1 MRWREERRSENVE
14 DQRGV
19 GGGGGLGGGGGIRI
33 GGGALLLLLV
43 GAWLFGADPM
53 TLLQVL
59 GGATAVQAPEPSA
72 GGPSQAPQPGA
83 PTDEGA
89 DFVAAVLGST
99 EDTWGAIFQQAGTR
113 YTPPNLVLFSEVV
126 RSACGM
132 AQGASGPFYCPR
144 DQKVY
149 IDLDFY
155 RQLRDEFHAPGDFA
169 QAYVIA
175 HEVGHHVQTL
185 MGTSEQVR
193 ERQSQVGEADAN
205 ALSVMLEL
213 QADCYAGVWANHAN
227 ASRQLLEPG
236 DLEEGLRAAAA
247 VGDDTIQKRSRGY
260 VVPETFTHGSAQQ
273 RIGWFRRGFDAGD
286 LRSCDTFGGAG
297 VSARR

>member
-1 MRWREERRSENVE
+1 MRWREERRSDNIE
-14 DQRGV
+14 DERGA
-19 GGGGGLGGGGGIRI
+19 GGAGFGGGGLRL
-33 GGGALLLLLV
+33 GGGALLLVLV
-43 GAWLFGADPM
+43 GAWLLGADPM
-53 TLLQVL
+53 TLLQLL
-59 GGATAVQAPEPSA
+59 GGASSSVEVPAQAPGGPPPSA
-72 GGPSQAPQPGA
+72 APGA
-83 PTDEGA
+83 PADEGA

-99 EDTWGAIFQQAGTR
+99 EDTWGAIFQQAGQQ
-113 YTPPNLVLFSEVV
+113 YPPPKLVLFSEVV

-185 MGTSEQVR
+185 MGTSQQVR
-193 ERQSQVGEADAN
+193 ERQSQVGEGDAN

-227 ASRQLLEPG
+227 ASRHLLEPG
-236 DLEEGLRAAAA
+236 DLEDGLRAAAA
-247 VGDDTIQKRSRGY
+247 VGDDTIQKRTRGY
-260 VVPETFTHGSAQQ
+260 VVPESFTHGSAQQ
-273 RIGWFRRGFDAGD
+273 RIGWFRRGFDSGD
-286 LRSCDTFGGAG
+286 LRSCDTFGGEG
-297 VSARR
+297 RSAER

>member
-1 MRWREERRSENVE
+1 MRWREGRSSENVE
-14 DQRGV
+14 DERGA
-19 GGGGGLGGGGGIRI
+19 GGLGVPGGGMRI
-33 GGGALLLLLV
+33 GLGGLLLV
-43 GAWLFGADPM
+43 LAGAWLFGADPM
-53 TLLQVL
+53 TLLQML
-59 GGATAVQAPEPSA
+59 GGGVGSEPA
-72 GGPSQAPQPGA
+72 GGGYGQPSPAPQPGG
-83 PTDEGA
+83 PQDEGA
-89 DFVAAVLGST
+89 EFVSKVLAST
-99 EDTWGAIFQQAGTR
+99 EDTWGEIFQSGGSR
-113 YTPPNLVLFSEVV
+113 YAPPKLVLFSEVV

-132 AQGASGPFYCPR
+132 AQGASGPFYCPS

-185 MGTSEQVR
+185 MGTSQEVR
-193 ERQSQVGEADAN
+193 ERQRRSSDADAN
-205 ALSVMLEL
+205 ALSVALEL

-260 VVPETFTHGSAQQ
+260 VVPESFTHGSAQQ
-273 RIGWFRRGFDAGD
+273 RTSWFRRGFDSGELA
-286 LRSCDTFGGAG
+286 SCDTFGAG
-297 VSARR
+297 G

>member
-1 MRWREERRSENVE
+1 MRWREGRESENVE
-14 DQRGV
+14 DERGA
-19 GGGGGLGGGGGIRI
+19 GGGGLGVPGGGLRI
-33 GGGALLLLLV
+33 GLGGVLLIVV

-53 TLLQVL
+53 TLLQQL
-59 GGATAVQAPEPSA
+59 GGAGVATQSPD
-72 GGPSQAPQPGA
+72 GGYAQPGA
-83 PTDEGA
+83 PREPGAPQDEGA
-89 DFVAAVLGST
+89 EFVSKVLAST
-99 EDTWGAIFQQAGTR
+99 EDTWGDIFQRGGSQ
-113 YTPPNLVLFSEVV
+113 YKPPKLVLFSEVV

-185 MGTSEQVR
+185 MGTSQQVR
-193 ERQSQVGEADAN
+193 QQQAQSSEADAN
-205 ALSVMLEL
+205 SLSVALEL

-227 ASRQLLEPG
+227 QATQLLEPG
-236 DLEEGLRAAAA
+236 DLEAGLRAAAA

-260 VVPETFTHGSAQQ
+260 VVPESFTHGSAQQ
-273 RIGWFRRGFDAGD
+273 RTSWFRRGFDSGA
-286 LRSCDTFGGAG
+286 LASCDTFGSGG
-297 VSARR
+297 G

>member
-1 MRWREERRSENVE
+1 MRWREGRESENVE
-14 DQRGV
+14 DERGA
-19 GGGGGLGGGGGIRI
+19 GGGGFGVPGGGMRIGLGG
-33 GGGALLLLLV
+33 LLLVVV

-53 TLLQVL
+53 TLLQLL
-59 GGATAVQAPEPSA
+59 GGGGVTTQSPDGGYAQPGAP
-72 GGPSQAPQPGA
+72 PQPGA
-83 PTDEGA
+83 PQDEGA
-89 DFVAAVLGST
+89 EFVSKVLAST
-99 EDTWGAIFQQAGTR
+99 EDTWADIFQRGGAH
-113 YTPPNLVLFSEVV
+113 YEPPKLVLFSEVV

-185 MGTSEQVR
+185 MGTSEKVR
-193 ERQSQVGEADAN
+193 QQQAQSSEADAN
-205 ALSVMLEL
+205 ALSVALEL

-227 ASRQLLEPG
+227 KATQLLEPG
-236 DLEEGLRAAAA
+236 DLEQGLRAAAA

-260 VVPETFTHGSAQQ
+260 VVPESFTHGSAQQ
-273 RIGWFRRGFDAGD
+273 RTGWFRRGFDSGD
-286 LRSCDTFGGAG
+286 LANCDTFGSAG
-297 VSARR
+297 G

>member
-1 MRWREERRSENVE
+1 MRWREGRSSENVE
-14 DQRGV
+14 DERGT
-19 GGGGGLGGGGGIRI
+19 GGGLGVPGGGMRI
-33 GGGALLLLLV
+33 GLGGLLLVVV

-53 TLLQVL
+53 TLLQLL
-59 GGATAVQAPEPSA
+59 GGGVTTQSPGAQPGA
-72 GGPSQAPQPGA
+72 APQPGG
-83 PTDEGA
+83 PQDEGA
-89 DFVAAVLGST
+89 EFVSKVLAST
-99 EDTWGAIFQQAGTR
+99 EDTWGGIFQSSGAR
-113 YTPPNLVLFSEVV
+113 YAPPKLVLFSEVV

-185 MGTSEQVR
+185 MGTSQQVR
-193 ERQSQVGEADAN
+193 ERQSQASEADAN
-205 ALSVMLEL
+205 ALSVALEL

-227 ASRQLLEPG
+227 ASTQLLEPG
-236 DLEEGLRAAAA
+236 DLEDGLRAAAS

-260 VVPETFTHGSAQQ
+260 VVPESFTHGSAQQ
-273 RIGWFRRGFDAGD
+273 RVSWFRRGFGTGD
-286 LRSCDTFGGAG
+286 LGSCDTFGAG
-297 VSARR
+297 G

>member
-1 MRWREERRSENVE
+1 MRWREGRESENVE
-14 DQRGV
+14 DERGA
-19 GGGGGLGGGGGIRI
+19 GGGGFGVPGGGMRIGLGG
-33 GGGALLLLLV
+33 LLLVLV

-53 TLLQVL
+53 TLLQLL
-59 GGATAVQAPEPSA
+59 GGGVTTQSPDGGYAQPGAT
-72 GGPSQAPQPGA
+72 PQPGA
-83 PTDEGA
+83 PQDEGA
-89 DFVAAVLGST
+89 EFVSKVLAST
-99 EDTWGAIFQQAGTR
+99 EDTWGDIFQRSGAQ
-113 YTPPNLVLFSEVV
+113 YLPPKLVLFSEVV

-185 MGTSEQVR
+185 MGTSEKVR
-193 ERQSQVGEADAN
+193 QQQAQSSEGDAN
-205 ALSVMLEL
+205 ALSVALEL

-227 ASRQLLEPG
+227 KATQLLEPG
-236 DLEEGLRAAAA
+236 DLEQGLRAAAA

-260 VVPETFTHGSAQQ
+260 VVPESFTHGSAQQ
-273 RIGWFRRGFDAGD
+273 RTGWFRRGFESGD
-286 LRSCDTFGGAG
+286 LASCDTFGSAG
-297 VSARR
+297 G